1 MENRV
6 NKRYNKYIEKK
17 EDLIELEKNLKEEMN
32 QAKTVEEYRK
42 LKEKRICVRQKIIV
56 ITNKIK
62 KLRKQYEIP
71 KEDNLGDGLNY

>member
-1 MENRV
+1 MENSV

-17 EDLIELEKNLKEEMN
+17 EDLIELEKNLKEEIN
-32 QAKTVEEYRK
+32 HAKTVEEYRK